1 MTAPHP
7 SGSPWQPLRR
17 AWAQRHVL
25 RALLWRQWR
34 DRYAGSALGLAW
46 AVLQPLA
53 QLAVYALVFQWV
65 FQVRLPQAAPGQ
77 PYVVWLALTLWPWL
91 ALQDA
96 LVRGAGAVVQQA
108 ALVQKVAF
116 SSAWLVVA
124 AVGAAFALHAVGHA
138 VVLTVLWALGARFS
152 GWGLLW
158 QWPLVWLAL
167 LLLALGAAFWLAA
180 AQVYVRDIEPL
191 LPQVL
196 PLLMYASPVLYPLAL
211 VPAALQPVVAAN
223 PLTGLLE
230 PLRAAAL
237 GLGPGWSASQALL
250 ALALC
255 AGWAALGW
263 WGFDRLSADF
273 EDAL

>member
-1 MTAPHP
+1 VNATARTAR
-7 SGSPWQPLRR
+7 LRAR
-17 AWAQRHVL
+17 LGAAWAQRPVL

-46 AVLQPLA
+46 AGLQPLV
-53 QLAVYALVFQWV
+53 QLGVYALVFQWV

-77 PYVVWLALTLWPWL
+77 PYVLWLALGLWPWL

-96 LVRGAGAVVQQA
+96 LVRGAGSVVQQA
-108 ALVQKVAF
+108 ALVQKVPFA
-116 SSAWLVVA
+116 SAWLVVA
-124 AVGAAFALHAVGHA
+124 AVGAAFGVHALGHALVLLVLAVG
-138 VVLTVLWALGARFS
+138 GAQLS
-152 GWGLLW
+152 PLGLLW
-158 QWPLVWLAL
+158 QWPLTWLAL
-167 LLLALGAAFWLAA
+167 LGVALGAAFWLAA

-211 VPAALQPVVAAN
+211 VPAALQPVLAAN

-237 GLGPGWSASQALL
+237 GWGAGWSPAQA
-250 ALALC
+250 A
-255 AGWAALGW
+255 AGLGAAAAWAALGW
-263 WGFDRLSADF
+263 WAFDRLSADF